1 MRYLKGLDEYKF
13 AMSAPHTA
21 RAPEHAPTRFER
33 HALSESPS
41 AILGSG
47 GWAELPTVALARE
60 HVATGPGSSSKLCV
74 KPSVAHDETQAQS
87 TKYSYG

>member
-1 MRYLKGLDEYKF
+1 MKSQ
-13 AMSAPHTA
+13 A
-21 RAPEHAPTRFER
+21 HAPTRSER

-74 KPSVAHDETQAQS
+74 KPSAAHDETQAQS
-87 TKYSYG
+87 AKYSYG